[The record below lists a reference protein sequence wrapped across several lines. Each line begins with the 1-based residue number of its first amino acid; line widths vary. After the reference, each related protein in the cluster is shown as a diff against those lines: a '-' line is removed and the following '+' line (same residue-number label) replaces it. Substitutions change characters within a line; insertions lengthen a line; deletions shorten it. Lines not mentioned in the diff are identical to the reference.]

1 MRSDRMSVRDLIL
14 NSKKTAF
21 SFEILPPLKGNGIEA
36 IYDTIDQLLEFDP
49 QYIDITTHRSQLVYR
64 ALENGLYQC
73 ERVRQRP
80 GTVAIAAAIK
90 SKYNIEVVPH
100 ILCSGF
106 SKEETEYVL
115 IDLDFLGIYDLLLLR
130 GDRAKLE
137 NVSMP
142 NEEGYAH
149 ASELQEQINRFNEG
163 YFLDGTKQKRERM
176 KFFTYGVAGY
186 PEKHEEAPNVDSDM
200 YWLKKKVENGAE
212 YIVTQMF
219 FDNAKFFEFE
229 ALCRREGI
237 NVPIVPGLKPIT
249 TMKQLTVL
257 PRTFHVDLPRDLAD
271 ELRKCKNDED
281 ARNVGIEWCT
291 MQAKELRAHGAPSI
305 HFYTMSNP
313 RSVKEIAKRVF

>member
-1 MRSDRMSVRDLIL
+1 MSVRDLIL

-21 SFEILPPLKGNGIEA
+21 SFEILPPLKGNGIES

-90 SKYNIEVVPH
+90 SKYNIDVVPH

-130 GDRAKLE
+130 GDKAKHE
-137 NVSMP
+137 NAFMP

-163 YFLDGTKQKRERM
+163 YFLNGARQKKERVHR
-176 KFFTYGVAGY
+176 FSYGVAGY
-186 PEKHEEAPNVDSDM
+186 PEKHEEAPNVDSDI

-219 FDNAKFFEFE
+219 FDNAKYYEFVE
-229 ALCRREGI
+229 RCRQEGV

-257 PRTFHVDLPRDLAD
+257 PKTFHVDMPQELAS
-271 ELRKCKNDED
+271 ELRKCKSDEE
-281 ARNVGIEWCT
+281 ARNVGIEWCV
-291 MQAKELRAHGAPSI
+291 MQSKDLRANGVPSI
-305 HFYTMSNP
+305 HYYTMSNA
-313 RSVKEIAKRVF
+313 RSVKEIAKRVY

>member
-1 MRSDRMSVRDLIL
+1 MSVKDLIL

-36 IYDTIDQLLEFDP
+36 IYKTIDELLEFDP
-49 QYIDITTHRSQLVYR
+49 QYIDITTHRSQLIYKT
-64 ALENGLYQC
+64 LDNGLFQC

-90 SKYNIEVVPH
+90 NKYNIDVVPH

-130 GDRAKLE
+130 GDKAKHE
-137 NVSMP
+137 NAFMP
-142 NEEGYAH
+142 SEEGYAH

-163 YFLDGTKQKRERM
+163 YFVDGTKQKQERTH
-176 KFFTYGVAGY
+176 KFSYGVAGY
-186 PEKHEEAPNVDSDM
+186 PEKHDEAPNVDSDI
-200 YWLKKKVENGAE
+200 YWLKKKIENGAD

-219 FDNAKFFEFE
+219 FDNQKYYDFVNR
-229 ALCRREGI
+229 CRKEGI
-237 NVPIVPGLKPIT
+237 TVPIIPGIKPIT

-257 PRTFHVDLPRDLAD
+257 PKTFHLDMPEDLAT
-271 ELRKCKNDED
+271 ELRKCKSDDE
-281 ARNVGIEWCT
+281 AREVGIEWCT
-291 MQAKELRAHGAPSI
+291 MQSKDLKEHNVPSI
-305 HFYTMSNP
+305 HYYSMSNP
-313 RSVKEIAKRVF
+313 RSIKEIAKRVY

>member
-1 MRSDRMSVRDLIL
+1 MSVKDLIL

-21 SFEILPPLKGNGIEA
+21 SFEILPPLKGNGIDSV
-36 IYDTIDQLLEFDP
+36 YDTIDQLLEFEP
-49 QYIDITTHRSQLVYR
+49 RYIDITTHRSQLVYR

-80 GTVAIAAAIK
+80 GTVAIAAAVK

-130 GDRAKLE
+130 GDKAKHE
-137 NVSMP
+137 NTFMP

-163 YFLDGTKQKRERM
+163 YFLNGNKQKHERM
-176 KFFTYGVAGY
+176 HRFTYGVAGY
-186 PEKHEEAPNVDSDM
+186 PEKHEEAPNVDSDI

-219 FDNAKFFEFE
+219 FDNTKYYEFVE
-229 ALCRREGI
+229 KCRREDI

-257 PRTFHVDLPRDLAD
+257 PKTFHVDMPQELAS
-271 ELRKCKNDED
+271 ELRKCKTDEE
-281 ARNVGIEWCT
+281 ARNVGVEWCVL
-291 MQAKELRAHGAPSI
+291 QSKDLRAHGAPGI
-305 HFYTMSNP
+305 HYYTMSNA
-313 RSVKEIAKRVF
+313 RSVKEIAKQVY